1 MNNGQSIHNF
11 LRIIIAY
18 IALLVIFI
26 LTINIKLDDF
36 RNRLNKQI
44 WPKHYHNV
52 ETFSEFVHIFFQAI

>member
-1 MNNGQSIHNF
+1 MNNGQSIHSF

-18 IALLVIFI
+18 ITLLVIFI

-52 ETFSEFVHIFFQAI
+52 KTFSEFVHILFQAI